1 MQALV
6 YIKSNDAWDF
16 DSVISHLRRNRTALT
31 NLAKEVLQKGEQ
43 ANIHY
48 PMTYTSSDIFVAIR
62 FANEIDR
69 GIVAFLTE
77 RNEEQSA
84 YFIVDAKELEEY

>member
-1 MQALV
+1 MQALI

-16 DSVISHLRRNRTALT
+16 ESVISRLRRNRSSLT
-31 NLAKEVLQKGEQ
+31 NLAKEVLRKGEQ
-43 ANIHY
+43 ANVDY
-48 PMTYTSSDIFVAIR
+48 PMEYTTVDIYVAIR